1 MFSNI
6 DFLIFGKLII
16 LKMLLDI
23 INMKDLK

>member
-16 LKMLLDI
+16 LKMLFDI
-23 INMKDLK
+23 INMKDLS